1 MSAETPEWQVETS
14 YASAGK
20 FNRFAKKHAAEY
32 DSLFANLEKIM
43 RLLRAG
49 SKFGSFS
56 VGFFRS
62 EGDGVYRIG
71 QTGVRSAKESRLYVY
86 PDAPKNIMYVLAVG
100 DKDSQQ
106 DDINEAKRTVKQ
118 IKNLTNQPEQKQ

>member
-1 MSAETPEWQVETS
+1 MSAEIPEWQTDTA

-20 FNRFAKKHAAEY
+20 FSRFAKKCAAEY

-49 SKFGSFS
+49 HKIGGFS
-56 VGFFRS
+56 IGFFRS

-71 QTGVRSAKESRLYVY
+71 QTSVRAARESRLYIY
-86 PDAPKNIMYVLAVG
+86 PDEAKRIMHILTVG
-100 DKDSQQ
+100 DKKTQQ
-106 DDINEAKRTVKQ
+106 DDINEAKRAVKH
-118 IKNLTNQPEQKQ
+118 IKSQPEQRP